1 MIFVTGAA
9 GFIGRA
15 LVQKLLDD
23 GYRVRVLLPPGFSNR
38 RSKPPWVGH
47 DRLEVIEGVLS
58 DEEGLYRALTGVHV
72 IYHLENAQWWGRA
85 RNLER
90 VELVGLR
97 YLAASARAA
106 RVGRMITLSHLG
118 ASPSSAYTLLRVK
131 GQVEEGVKNSGL
143 AYTIIR
149 SGVVFGP
156 EDAFINH
163 IAMMLATNPVLFL
176 MPGQGDVVLH
186 PIYIDDLVQ
195 ALVNCL
201 TRIETVDVLVE
212 VGGAEYTTLSDLIR
226 TVMRVSRMPRLV
238 LGVPPYAMR
247 LASAIYSRVLP
258 RTLMTSQWLDLL
270 AGNRTA
276 RIGNL
281 YEVFGVRPRRLE
293 DTLLTYLPG
302 RRWFW
307 RGVGYVLRR
316 RPREV

>member
-23 GYRVRVLLPPGFSNR
+23 GHRVRVLLPPGFSKR
-38 RSKPPWVGH
+38 RRRPAWVGH
-47 DRLEVIEGVLS
+47 DRLEMVEGVLA

-106 RVGRMITLSHLG
+106 RVGRLITLSHLG

-149 SGVVFGP
+149 SGIVFGP
-156 EDAFINH
+156 EDAFVNH
-163 IAMMLATNPVLFL
+163 IAMMLATNPVVFL

-186 PIYIDDLVQ
+186 PIYIGDLVQ

-212 VGGAEYTTLSDLIR
+212 VGGAEYITLGDLVR
-226 TVMRVSRMPRLV
+226 TVMRVARMPRLLV
-238 LGVPPYAMR
+238 GVPPYAMR
-247 LASAIYSRVLP
+247 FASAIYSRVLP

-281 YEVFGVRPRRLE
+281 YEVFGVRPRKLE
-293 DTLLTYLPG
+293 DVLSTYMPG
-302 RRWFW
+302 RHWFW
-307 RGVGYVLRR
+307 RGVSYVLRR